1 MIDRPTIER
10 IIASA
15 DIVDVVSEF
24 VTLKKA
30 GMNYKGLCP
39 FHDDTT
45 PSFSV
50 SPSRNY
56 CHCFSC
62 GKGGTPVGFI
72 MEHEQMTY
80 VEALRWLAKKYH
92 IEIKEKEQTNEERQ
106 QESERE
112 SMFILNE
119 WVAKYY
125 HDILQNNADG
135 TAIGMQYFR
144 SRGFRDDIIERFQLG
159 FALADRHDMPR
170 AAIKKGFNSKFLLK
184 TGLCYARNPQQQA
197 AAGTDGA
204 MRNDASAAKAVA
216 SKSAEAS
223 NIIDRFAGRA
233 IFPWVSMS
241 GKVVAFGGRK
251 LDKETKGVQQKYV
264 NSPDSDIYH
273 KDHELYGIYQ
283 AKRAIAKEDCVYMV
297 EGYTDVISMHQCG
310 IENVVANSGT
320 ALSQH
325 QIRMLHRLTKNIVL
339 LYDGDAA
346 GIKAAMRGTDM
357 LLEEGMN
364 IKVLLLPENEDPDSF
379 ARKHT
384 AEEFRKHIADNVTDF
399 IQFKIDI
406 LLNGVNDPVKRSE
419 AISSI
424 VKSISMIPDPI
435 IRASYL
441 QDSAVRLKMSETTL
455 LTRMNTFIH
464 ENIEE
469 RRRRKE
475 TAARME
481 ERRNGERPSEPESDI
496 PPEAYDGYQQPL
508 PDEATD
514 SAAAKATGSGAGQ
527 TAAAPA
533 ADNIPAAGSGNAPA
547 IARQHAT
554 LRQTQKTNRP
564 SPQRKSISQL
574 IMECVV
580 KYGNVVVKTLD
591 GENEHEQIDLT
602 LAEYVYYN
610 LSADEIELDNP
621 IYGQMLE
628 DIVAHCHDE
637 GFAPDTFFLSSPDIN
652 ISRIAAEMVQERY
665 VLSRSFN
672 REETPDT
679 LRHHIERLMLELRRD
694 ILKSRLDNLQQQ
706 LLTCDPASQQ
716 AADIMT
722 EYKEMKTMA
731 ADIARRLGNN
741 ILI

>member
-204 MRNDASAAKAVA
+204 MRNVASAAKAAA

-357 LLEEGMN
+357 ILEEGMN

-481 ERRNGERPSEPESDI
+481 ERRNVERPSEPESDI
-496 PPEAYDGYQQPL
+496 PPEAYDRYQQPL

-533 ADNIPAAGSGNAPA
+533 ADNISAAGSGNAPA

-564 SPQRKSISQL
+564 NPQRKSISQL

-610 LSADEIELDNP
+610 LSADEIELDNH

-637 GFAPDTFFLSSPDIN
+637 GFASDTFFLSSPDIN

-741 ILI
+741 ILV